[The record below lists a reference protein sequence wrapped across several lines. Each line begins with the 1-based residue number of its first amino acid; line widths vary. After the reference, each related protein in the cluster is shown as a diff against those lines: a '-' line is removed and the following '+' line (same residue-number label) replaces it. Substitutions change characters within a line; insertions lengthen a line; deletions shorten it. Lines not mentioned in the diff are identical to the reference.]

1 SEGIPWHDL
10 PASHRGNNQMSLPLP
25 QN

>member
-1 SEGIPWHDL
+1 EGIPWHEL

>member
-1 SEGIPWHDL
+1 IPWHEL
-10 PASHRGNNQMSLPLP
+10 PASHRGNNQMSLPLS

>member
-1 SEGIPWHDL
+1 WHEL
-10 PASHRGNNQMSLPLP
+10 PASHRGNNQMSLPLS

>member
-1 SEGIPWHDL
+1 IPWHEL

>member
-1 SEGIPWHDL
+1 WHEL
-10 PASHRGNNQMSLPLP
+10 PTSHRGNNQMSLPLP

>member
-1 SEGIPWHDL
+1 GIPWHEL

>member
-1 SEGIPWHDL
+1 IPWHDL

>member
-1 SEGIPWHDL
+1 WHDL

>member
-1 SEGIPWHDL
+1 PWHEL